1 MTTHPTH
8 RLIFVAVLSV
18 AALGASS
25 VSLAQPSTMPDNA
38 TTVPP
43 EMGMQPAMRGA
54 SAPRSLPEDLKPRM
68 WPELGPR
75 MKPEE
80 LKPALRPGMR
90 PEMSPGM
97 QPNSR
102 KPLKTDANT
111 ERGGSPA
118 N

>member
-1 MTTHPTH
+1 MTIH
-8 RLIFVAVLSV
+8 RLIVV
-18 AALGASS
+18 AALSAAVLGMSGVA
-25 VSLAQPSTMPDNA
+25 LAHPSTAPDNA

-43 EMGMQPAMRGA
+43 DMGVKPAMRGA
-54 SAPRSLPEDLKPRM
+54 SAPLPSPEDLKPRM
-68 WPELGPR
+68 RPELDPR

-97 QPNSR
+97 QPNSQ

-111 ERGGSPA
+111 QRGGSPA